1 MKKLEEAIY
10 SFNKTIEIQF
20 DYDNAW
26 YKRGITLLK
35 LWKYREAIASYHQP
49 IETIIRSV
57 KVTILLLSL
66 KQLLT
71 LY

>member
-35 LWKYREAIASYHQP
+35 LWKYREAIASYKQAIKIRINNLP
-49 IETIIRSV
+49 II
-57 KVTILLLSL
+57 KKL
-66 KQLLT
+66 KQLFN